1 MPTAKP
7 IIAASVGAKV
17 ATSRKFA
24 TKVTNSTPVP
34 TPTMAVRIGSPAAM
48 TDPKAISKMTR
59 AKITPMISLL
69 GGSPP
74 AKSRTWP
81 SAPTAKES
89 EFVSSINPRIAAAS
103 SIGSPSVPSPTNETD
118 A

>member
-48 TDPKAISKMTR
+48 TDPKAISKMRR

-74 AKSRTWP
+74 AQSRT
-81 SAPTAKES
+81 
-89 EFVSSINPRIAAAS
+89 
-103 SIGSPSVPSPTNETD
+103 
-118 A
+118 